1 MRKTGII
8 ILTFFLL
15 ASKQNVWAS
24 PQLPDYLIF
33 NGDTIPVYSLILE
46 QYLEKINTPN
56 QGDLFGL
63 KFRGGASLNCWR
75 GYQAIYSI
83 ENDSLFLKN
92 VIDCGERKIDQKAS
106 DQRISEI
113 FNNKVKNGKVYIDWF
128 SGDFSLPNGELLR
141 WDGVFHKTF
150 ENEILITVQKGKI
163 RKISKIENYIDD
175 PNRMN
180 RKYGDTISKA
190 MFNELYK
197 LNWNNKKDFD
207 CSEKYLVTIGKNGK
221 VNKVMMPE
229 YQTKKEIKEF
239 WERNEYNY
247 CIKAVLKGLQDL
259 KFDILKTNGRPI
271 EENIYLE
278 IRVEDNG
285 KLENWDD

>member
-8 ILTFFLL
+8 ILTSFLL
-15 ASKQNVWAS
+15 VSKQNVWAS

-33 NGDTIPVYSLILE
+33 NRDTIPVYSLLLE

-56 QGDLFGL
+56 QGDLFSL
-63 KFRGGASLNCWR
+63 KFRDGASLNCWR
-75 GYQAIYSI
+75 GYQAIYLI

-92 VIDCGERKIDQKAS
+92 IIDCGERKIDQKAS

-113 FNNKVKNGKVYIDWF
+113 FNSKVKNGKVHIDWF

-150 ENEILITVQKGKI
+150 ENEILITVEKGKV
-163 RKISKIENYIDD
+163 RKISEIENYIDD
-175 PNRMN
+175 PNRIN
-180 RKYGDTISKA
+180 RKYGDTISKV
-190 MFNELYK
+190 MFNKLYT
-197 LNWNNKKDFD
+197 LNWSNKKDFD
-207 CSEKYLVTIGKNGK
+207 CSEKYLVTIGKKGE
-221 VNKVMMPE
+221 VSKVMMPE
-229 YQTKKEIKEF
+229 YKTKKEIKEF

-247 CIKAVLKGLQDL
+247 CIKAVLKGLQGL
-259 KFDILKTNGRPI
+259 KFDILKMNGKPI

-278 IRVEDNG
+278 IWVEDDG